1 MYIVNFANGML
12 SKSRAAMSAA
22 SNVAK
27 ASSSNLKS
35 QFSAFYD
42 AGKYLVQGFAAGISS
57 NSFRAVIAA
66 TAMANAA
73 KQAAKNALKINSPS
87 KVFRAIGTSVP
98 EGFAQGIV
106 MMGDAVKNSSIKMSE
121 TAIDSAKNSLSSI
134 SDVLNSGEE
143 IKPSI
148 TPVVNIPRLDSRN
161 LDLGTKLDVSLNQPI
176 NSLSDIISKA
186 QADINASNKEV
197 IDAITGLREDL
208 NAIYSGN
215 DTEVAL
221 YVDSKKLASSLARP
235 MNVQL
240 NMLSKRG
247 AY

>member
-1 MYIVNFANGML
+1 M
-12 SKSRAAMSAA
+12 
-22 SNVAK
+22 
-27 ASSSNLKS
+27 
-35 QFSAFYD
+35 
-42 AGKYLVQGFAAGISS
+42 
-57 NSFRAVIAA
+57 
-66 TAMANAA
+66 
-73 KQAAKNALKINSPS
+73 
-87 KVFRAIGTSVP
+87 
-98 EGFAQGIV
+98 
-106 MMGDAVKNSSIKMSE
+106 
-121 TAIDSAKNSLSSI
+121 
-134 SDVLNSGEE
+134 
-143 IKPSI
+143 
-148 TPVVNIPRLDSRN
+148 
-161 LDLGTKLDVSLNQPI
+161 SLNQPI

-208 NAIYSGN
+208 NSIYSGN